1 MFDGYGNLSVQYLVQ
16 QHTATQLS
24 LVDGNNLSFTLQRKG
39 KAPVPSGMEAFSAE
53 KYPRILAQMG
63 NQKILE
69 ADARLYTAAIS
80 FLVQDQLNESHYKE
94 IETALIQ
101 DFTKDA
107 KAALNDLAG
116 LRQGMEYIFTLND
129 PMQIGIVRQRIL
141 GAVYYSSVVQNQ
153 PNTYWNITD
162 RFIDVIAYDPT
173 NYLVLTKEDLN
184 DYLDYLAFS
193 YQLYG
198 QELGKQEKEALG
210 KRIAGEFNSYS
221 LEDKQLLAN
230 AGLLYDFTK
239 AQYESMSAGQ
249 QQQWQSSM
257 QKTAGSRDYD
267 LDREDLDADVIQ
279 FMSEMNQMSHVSMMN
294 VIENMGGGYDYWELK
309 ETDANGNVIW

>member
-1 MFDGYGNLSVQYLVQ
+1 LFDGYGNLSVQYLVQ

-39 KAPVPSGMEAFSAE
+39 KAPVPSGMEAFSADW
-53 KYPRILAQMG
+53 YPRILAQKG

-210 KRIAGEFNSYS
+210 QRIGP
-221 LEDKQLLAN
+221 
-230 AGLLYDFTK
+230 
-239 AQYESMSAGQ
+239 
-249 QQQWQSSM
+249 
-257 QKTAGSRDYD
+257 
-267 LDREDLDADVIQ
+267 
-279 FMSEMNQMSHVSMMN
+279 
-294 VIENMGGGYDYWELK
+294 
-309 ETDANGNVIW
+309 